1 MMDLNILWFMLI
13 VVLFTGFF
21 FLEGFDYG
29 VGILMPFLSPHDKER
44 SLVLRT
50 IAPVWDGN
58 EVWMITAGGALF
70 AAFPHVYATMFSTF
84 YIALFL
90 LLLALILRGVA
101 FELRLKENCLCWHKL
116 WEGAIFFGSA
126 LPAFLW
132 GVAVTNLIRGLPV
145 NEKMIYLGNF
155 WDLLSLYTIIGGLT
169 FFFVFAFHGAAFLSL
184 RVRHGGLQLRIQQM
198 ARSLGLLAIVA
209 FLFCMLLTWS
219 STDLFKSPLAA
230 AALTGAALVFVIGYV
245 CMLSRRLLQSFV
257 ASSLAIALTT
267 VAFFAGLFPRLMV
280 SSLQPEWSLTI
291 YNAASTPYTLTI
303 MSIAAA
309 CLVPVILIYQIWTY
323 WIFRK
328 RISLNDLEQH

>member
-1 MMDLNILWFMLI
+1 MMDLNILWFILI

-44 SLVLRT
+44 TLILRT

-90 LLLALILRGVA
+90 MLLALIFRGVA
-101 FELRLKENCLCWHKL
+101 FELRSKEACACWHKL

-132 GVAVTNLIRGLPV
+132 GVAVTNLLRGLPIS
-145 NEKMIYLGNF
+145 EKMIYLGSL
-155 WDLLSLYTIIGGLT
+155 WDLLSLYTILGGLA

-184 RVRHGGLQLRIQQM
+184 RIRHGGLLLRIQAL
-198 ARSLGLLAIVA
+198 ARPIGLLAIIA

-230 AALTGAALVFVIGYV
+230 AALVGAALVFVIGYV
-245 CMLSRRLLQSFV
+245 CMLSRRFLPSFI

-267 VAFFAGLFPRLMV
+267 IAFFAGLFPRLMV
-280 SSLQPEWSLTI
+280 SSLQPDWSLTI

-303 MSIAAA
+303 MSIAAG
-309 CLVPVILIYQIWTY
+309 CLVPIVLIYQIWTY

>member
-1 MMDLNILWFMLI
+1 MMDLNILWFILI

-44 SLVLRT
+44 TLILRT

-84 YIALFL
+84 YMALFL
-90 LLLALILRGVA
+90 MLLALIFRGVA
-101 FELRLKENCLCWHKL
+101 FELRSKESCSCWHKL

-132 GVAVTNLIRGLPV
+132 GVAVTNLIHGLPIS
-145 NEKMIYLGNF
+145 EKMIYLGSF
-155 WDLLSLYTIIGGLT
+155 WDLLSLYTIIGGLA

-184 RVRHGGLQLRIQQM
+184 RIRHGGLLLRIQKL
-198 ARSLGLLAIVA
+198 ARPIGLLAIAA

-230 AALTGAALVFVIGYV
+230 AALIGAALVFVISYI
-245 CMLSRRLLQSFV
+245 CMLSRRFLPSFV

-267 VAFFAGLFPRLMV
+267 IAFFAGLFPRLMV
-280 SSLQPEWSLTI
+280 STLQPDWSLTI

-303 MSIAAA
+303 MSIAAG
-309 CLVPVILIYQIWTY
+309 CLVPVVLIYQIWTY
-323 WIFRK
+323 WVFRK